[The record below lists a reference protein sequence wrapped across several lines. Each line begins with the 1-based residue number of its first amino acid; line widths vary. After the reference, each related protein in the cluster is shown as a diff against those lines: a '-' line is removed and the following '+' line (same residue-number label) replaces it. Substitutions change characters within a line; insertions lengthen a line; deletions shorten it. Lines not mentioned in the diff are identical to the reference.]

1 MEPLM
6 LTVVEAAAACGLS
19 RTKIYELATE
29 GRLTIRKCGKR
40 SLIATDDLR
49 ALMESLPPAPIR
61 CRSLTKPAADA
72 A

>member
-1 MEPLM
+1 MERLM
-6 LTVVEAAAACGLS
+6 VTIPEAAAACGLS
-19 RTKIYELATE
+19 RTKIYELATM